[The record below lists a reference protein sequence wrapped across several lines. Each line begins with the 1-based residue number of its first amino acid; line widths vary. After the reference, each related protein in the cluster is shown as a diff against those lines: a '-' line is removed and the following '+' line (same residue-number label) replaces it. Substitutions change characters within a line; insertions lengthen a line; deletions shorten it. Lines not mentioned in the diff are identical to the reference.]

1 MSSYS
6 KGISPVAQPRP
17 SRLIRKRNPGERERL
32 LARFQRSGQSQK
44 RFCHENALPIS
55 TLQYW
60 LSQERSGCGV
70 PEPIEGTLVQLP
82 PAVAA
87 VCMPRT
93 AEPAVGTVQIRL
105 PSQIELSVGVGADP
119 AWVGALL
126 QGVLTC
132 SG

>member
-6 KGISPVAQPRP
+6 KSITPAALARP
-17 SRLIRKRNPGERERL
+17 SRRLQRRSPGERERL
-32 LARFQRSGQSQK
+32 LAHFRRSGQSQK
-44 RFCHENALPIS
+44 RFCHENELSIS

-60 LSQERSGCGV
+60 LSQERRRCTA

-82 PAVAA
+82 SSVAA
-87 VCMPRT
+87 ACVSGVD
-93 AEPAVGTVQIRL
+93 EPAAGTVQIRL
-105 PSQIELSVGVGADP
+105 PRQIELRVGVGADP